1 MNYKSISLISGT
13 LLLSTLSANGQKKDS
28 KPNIIFILCD
38 DMGYGDLGCYGQPFI
53 RTPHIDAMAN
63 NYRLF
68 IKKTCCLMAIL
79 LWANLAYGCFYPQNI
94 RPLFMPC

>member
-38 DMGYGDLGCYGQPFI
+38 DMGYGASHSYALPI
-53 RTPHIDAMAN
+53 
-63 NYRLF
+63 
-68 IKKTCCLMAIL
+68 
-79 LWANLAYGCFYPQNI
+79 
-94 RPLFMPC
+94 

>member
-53 RTPHIDAMAN
+53 RTPHIDAMASEGMHK
-63 NYRLF
+63 RMQAARSAHLPE
-68 IKKTCCLMAIL
+68 LHL
-79 LWANLAYGCFYPQNI
+79 
-94 RPLFMPC
+94 

>member
-53 RTPHIDAMAN
+53 RTPHIDAMASEGM
-63 NYRLF
+63 RF
-68 IKKTCCLMAIL
+68 TQ
-79 LWANLAYGCFYPQNI
+79 AYAGRVLGKFTHYHVRKQQRI
-94 RPLFMPC
+94 FGSGTTSL

>member
-38 DMGYGDLGCYGQPFI
+38 DMGYGDLGCYGHSYALPI
-53 RTPHIDAMAN
+53 
-63 NYRLF
+63 
-68 IKKTCCLMAIL
+68 
-79 LWANLAYGCFYPQNI
+79 
-94 RPLFMPC
+94 

>member
-53 RTPHIDAMAN
+53 RT
-63 NYRLF
+63 
-68 IKKTCCLMAIL
+68 
-79 LWANLAYGCFYPQNI
+79 LWQAKECASHKRMQAARSAHLPE
-94 RPLFMPC
+94 LHL

>member
-53 RTPHIDAMAN
+53 RTP
-63 NYRLF
+63 
-68 IKKTCCLMAIL
+68 
-79 LWANLAYGCFYPQNI
+79 LWQAKECASHKRMQAARSAHLPE
-94 RPLFMPC
+94 LHL

>member
-53 RTPHIDAMAN
+53 RTPHIDAMASVCRQPGQRTFQSFIYDRTT
-63 NYRLF
+63 YRSL
-68 IKKTCCLMAIL
+68 
-79 LWANLAYGCFYPQNI
+79 
-94 RPLFMPC
+94 